1 MWVESSKAFGV
12 YPSPAFVFPTIIKA
26 NAPNPVQSSQTEKI
40 AFPGCKSQPSSPVSL
55 TRLPRLLFYLRV
67 NPLWNYFYVSGVR
80 ELKGEDGKIQQK
92 LFFSVATKVV
102 QIFFLL
108 AKHSVRASN
117 GEEMKG
123 WSRSC
128 WKRCEN
134 RLKFALPS
142 SVASFAVSPS
152 DIWYILLRI
161 HVENWE
167 KMRENLIITS
177 SRLVVSETTSL
188 ASLCGCVRSRSVCEW
203 EFSSVF
209 AFPPRVQYAVS
220 CEIVSCFTVI
230 SSQTRGK

>member
-102 QIFFLL
+102 QIFFSSQNIVWEHPMGKRWKGEVGVVGNAAKTDWNLL
-108 AKHSVRASN
+108 CHR
-117 GEEMKG
+117 
-123 WSRSC
+123 
-128 WKRCEN
+128 
-134 RLKFALPS
+134 RLRVLLCLLQTF
-142 SVASFAVSPS
+142 
-152 DIWYILLRI
+152 DI
-161 HVENWE
+161 
-167 KMRENLIITS
+167 
-177 SRLVVSETTSL
+177 
-188 ASLCGCVRSRSVCEW
+188 
-203 EFSSVF
+203 FSSG
-209 AFPPRVQYAVS
+209 YM
-220 CEIVSCFTVI
+220 
-230 SSQTRGK
+230 